1 MTQKSRPPTRYAL
14 SIALFGLGV
23 ALLIAEQNAG
33 IAWTVIV
40 GSFAL
45 AASATDDAA
54 SDERKTRVQA
64 RRVSPGRSRA
74 R

>member
-1 MTQKSRPPTRYAL
+1 MTQKSRTPALYGL

-33 IAWTVIV
+33 IAWTAIV
-40 GSFAL
+40 GSLAL
-45 AASATDDAA
+45 AARPAADAA
-54 SDERKTRVQA
+54 PDERRDHAPA
-64 RRVSPGRSRA
+64 RRVTPDRSQA